1 MVEYVRDPKGEKG
14 FEVNFG
20 YRAPTFGC
28 YYDKMK
34 DPKITQSKYLNLRQR
49 QILAKARRVKGEKV
63 RLIGEVRRS
72 YDGTLFTRLGNF
84 PVECK
89 YNDGTLLPHQKK
101 AQEAIDAINNSFFIV
116 RKVVQYQDRSIIT
129 KYWIQKRIDKR
140 VRTIFRTYK
149 FEDIYGWFN
158 GIVGEGSEHVSYFVS
173 WLKKEDNN

>member
-14 FEVNFG
+14 FEIDFG

-28 YYDKMK
+28 YYDKQK
-34 DPKITQSKYLNLRQR
+34 DPKISQSRYLRMKERQR
-49 QILAKARRVKGEKV
+49 MGKPM
-63 RLIGEVRRS
+63 LIDEVRRS

-84 PVECK
+84 PIECK

-101 AQEAIDAINNSFFIV
+101 AQEAIDAVNNSFFII

-140 VRTIFRTYK
+140 VRTIFRTHK

-158 GIVGEGSEHVSYFVS
+158 GIVGRGNEHISHFIPWLKEGSS
-173 WLKKEDNN
+173 